1 MFCTRHWTYL
11 LASLKDACTLWNVES
26 IRAVNAVRN
35 WISVYS
41 IKRVE
46 NTICVH
52 SVRVV
57 VVCIFYRIFLF
68 LSSLNLGF
76 DVCKWLTLYV
86 IRDKFQT
93 GVYEKILHPFIPFHR
108 REFYKGLLLCLFS
121 QWLCVMCGFVC
132 VCYTHTHTL

>member
-1 MFCTRHWTYL
+1 MFCTRH
-11 LASLKDACTLWNVES
+11 CTGPIYSRHWKTRVCYEMSNPFEQFVTEFQSSVL
-26 IRAVNAVRN
+26 NA
-35 WISVYS
+35 W
-41 IKRVE
+41 K
-46 NTICVH
+46 TQCVH

-132 VCYTHTHTL
+132 VLYAHTL